1 MRGRILALAFFVGS
15 HGWLSLS
22 DHGAADALRLGPF
35 SRTLRS
41 NSYSGAI
48 LVQAIS
54 HIGDSF
60 GAGVLR
66 RGDVGSQ
73 ANVRGRWRAE
83 CYAPNGELKWT
94 EEFENIVVNEGLNHL
109 LDSSLAGQTQ
119 ITSWFVGLKGTGT
132 PAATDT
138 MASHG
143 TWSEDQ
149 NYSEANRQA
158 WTPNGAA
165 SGQSV
170 SNSSAKAT
178 FSINA
183 NTTIYGAFLTS
194 NNTKGGTSGK
204 LYAAGNFASSKTLGA
219 GDQLLVTATFT
230 TADDGV

>member
-1 MRGRILALAFFVGS
+1 MQAVSKIGDAFGPVALRGGGFVG
-15 HGWLSLS
+15 
-22 DHGAADALRLGPF
+22 
-35 SRTLRS
+35 
-41 NSYSGAI
+41 
-48 LVQAIS
+48 QA
-54 HIGDSF
+54 HI
-60 GAGVLR
+60 
-66 RGDVGSQ
+66 
-73 ANVRGRWRAE
+73 RGRWKAE
-83 CYAPNGELKWT
+83 CYGPDGRLKWV
-94 EEFENIVVNEGLNHL
+94 EEFDNIVVNEGLNHL
-109 LDSSLAGQTQ
+109 LDSALAGQTQ
-119 ITSWFVGLKGTGT
+119 ITSWYVGLKGNGI
-132 PAATDT
+132 PAATDS

-178 FSINA
+178 FSISA
-183 NTTIYGAFLTS
+183 NTTIYGAFLAS
-194 NNTKGGTSGK
+194 NSTKGGTSGK

>member
-1 MRGRILALAFFVGS
+1 
-15 HGWLSLS
+15 
-22 DHGAADALRLGPF
+22 
-35 SRTLRS
+35 
-41 NSYSGAI
+41 
-48 LVQAIS
+48 VQATS
-54 HIGDSF
+54 QIGDSF

-66 RGDVGSQ
+66 GGDVDIR
-73 ANVRGRWRAE
+73 ANVRGRWRVE
-83 CYAPNGELKWT
+83 CYGQNGQLRWAED
-94 EEFENIVVNEGLNHL
+94 FENIVVNEGLNHL
-109 LDSSLAGQTQ
+109 LDSSLAGQSQ
-119 ITSWFVGLKGTGT
+119 ITSWYVGLKGNGT

-149 NYSEANRQA
+149 NYSETTRQA

-183 NTTIYGAFLTS
+183 TTTIYGAFLTS
-194 NNTKGGTSGK
+194 NSTKGGTSGK

>member
-1 MRGRILALAFFVGS
+1 M
-15 HGWLSLS
+15 
-22 DHGAADALRLGPF
+22 
-35 SRTLRS
+35 
-41 NSYSGAI
+41 
-48 LVQAIS
+48 QAIS
-54 HIGDSF
+54 SIGDSF

-66 RGDVGSQ
+66 DTGICSQ
-73 ANVRGRWRAE
+73 ACVRGRWRAE
-83 CYAPNGELKWT
+83 CFGPDSNLIWAED
-94 EEFENIVVNEGLNHL
+94 FENIVVNEGLNHL

-132 PAATDT
+132 PVAADT

-143 TWSEDQ
+143 SWSEDQ

-158 WTPNGAA
+158 WTANGAA

-183 NTTIYGAFLTS
+183 TTTIYGAFLTS
-194 NNTKGGTSGK
+194 NNTKGGSSGK
-204 LYAAGNFASSKTLGA
+204 LHAAGNFATSKTLGA